1 MNAENQKLRDMLS
14 HVSNNY
20 SALQMH
26 LVTLMQ
32 QQRNQGTESTQEHE
46 VINIRSFHMYIYN
59 ISVNSKS

>member
-1 MNAENQKLRDMLS
+1 MTGENQKLRDMLS

-32 QQRNQGTESTQEHE
+32 QQTNQAAEDE
-46 VINIRSFHMYIYN
+46 VLSVIICYHHNYCNITFGSN
-59 ISVNSKS
+59 C